1 MGLLNSMKNN
11 IYKMVFNFKKKYS
24 FTVAFRLNKHASVI
38 QNILDDDEQV
48 LYTFCGQKNNDH
60 TVFFSSCV
68 VALTNKRILIGQ
80 KRVLWGYFI
89 TSITPEL
96 FNDLKV
102 SASLLWGM
110 ITIDTAKEKVYISNL
125 DKKSLDEIET
135 AVNRI
140 MQDNKKR
147 LLEN

>member
-1 MGLLNSMKNN
+1 MKRNINNS
-11 IYKMVFNFKKKYS
+11 IYNRVLNFKKKYS
-24 FTVAFRLNKHASVI
+24 MTIAFRLKKHAEVLE
-38 QNILDDDEQV
+38 NILDNDEEV
-48 LYTFCGQKNNDH
+48 LYTFCGQKNDDH
-60 TVFFSSCV
+60 TVWFSSCV
-68 VALTNKRILIGQ
+68 VALTNKRILIGT

-89 TSITPEL
+89 TSITPEM

-110 ITIDTAKEKVYISNL
+110 ISIDTAKEKVYISNL

-135 AVNRI
+135 NVNRI

-147 LLEN
+147 LYEN